1 MTIAS
6 SFLPGIITM
15 HLRPDKKIL
24 LQINSI
30 KISYNYIISY
40 TPPPPSTAYLPNE
53 KTHIHVKFGICLLQ
67 YCLYTHLAL
76 FVHACMTNLS
86 INTKFCHCYSINM
99 LTQIYQYIVSKFTT
113 LRKNSKLIFFLM
125 LT

>member
-1 MTIAS
+1 
-6 SFLPGIITM
+6 M

-53 KTHIHVKFGICLLQ
+53 KTHIHVKFGFCLLQ
-67 YCLYTHLAL
+67 YCLSTHLAL
-76 FVHACMTNLS
+76 FVHAMYDQFKYKYKVLS
-86 INTKFCHCYSINM
+86 LLFNKYAYSNISIHCIP
-99 LTQIYQYIVSKFTT
+99 IYHT
-113 LRKNSKLIFFLM
+113 LEKIQS
-125 LT
+125 